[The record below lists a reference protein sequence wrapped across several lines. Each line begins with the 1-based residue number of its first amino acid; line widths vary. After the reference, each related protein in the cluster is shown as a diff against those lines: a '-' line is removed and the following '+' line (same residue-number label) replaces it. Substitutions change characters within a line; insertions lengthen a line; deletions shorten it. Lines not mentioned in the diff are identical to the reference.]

1 MTTNPDPASS
11 PPLALAGRIVTMDA
25 AATVVDPGVVFCR
38 DGNVVAVHPS
48 HAQVPAGFE
57 DVPVTQT
64 RGTLFPGMIELH
76 NHLPYD
82 VLSLWQVPQAYTNRD
97 QWSADSNPA
106 YHELVTGPMRILGA
120 DPTLVPAIVRYVEV
134 RALLGGTTTSQ
145 GITLAKSAII
155 SHFRGLVRNVESTH
169 DAQLKPAATH
179 IADIDSTD
187 ADHFMARISGT
198 QKLIL
203 HLSEGIDTHAH
214 DAFAALHLPD
224 GRWAITD
231 NLIGIH
237 CVALTPTDFATFAQH
252 GGSMVWSPLSNLLL
266 YGHTAN
272 LGAALAAGVRVAL
285 GSDWS
290 PSGSKN
296 LLGELKVAQAVAPTV
311 GATLTPRDLVR
322 MVTTNPATMLGWNQH
337 LGALEPG
344 KRADLI
350 VLDGQTGD
358 PYQQLIDAT
367 EADFHLVM
375 INGTPRV
382 GTPGLI
388 GSLVPALTTPGPD
401 QGEPLR
407 IAGRDRLLNLA
418 QATADPTVAAIS
430 VTESL
435 GRLTHALANLPTAG
449 PPLTAPAALARAHT
463 HNAALLAASGVINNH
478 MSPRPHLPFRG
489 RLTGPNL
496 DDIRAH
502 PLAPARLATSTEK
515 VSAKPLVALEL
526 DPLTAVDNPAYYTTL
541 AGEQNIPQAL
551 RTLVAHP

>member
-1 MTTNPDPASS
+1 MTTNPDPAAS
-11 PPLALAGRIVTMDA
+11 PPLALAGRIITLDA
-25 AATVVDPGVVFCR
+25 AATIVDPGVVYCR
-38 DGNVVAVHPS
+38 DGSIVAVQPTS
-48 HAQVPAGFE
+48 ASAPPGFE
-57 DVPVTQT
+57 NVAVTQT
-64 RGTLFPGMIELH
+64 RGIVLPGMIELH

-82 VLSLWQVPQAYTNRD
+82 VLSLWQVPKAYTNRD
-97 QWSADSNPA
+97 QWSAETNPD
-106 YHELVTGPMRILGA
+106 YHRLVTGPMRILGS
-120 DPTLVPAIVRYVEV
+120 DPNLVPAIVRYVEV

-169 DAQLKPAATH
+169 DTQLKPAATH

-187 ADHFMARISGT
+187 AEHFLARISGS

-203 HLSEGIDTHAH
+203 HLSEGIDAHAH

-237 CVALTPTDFATFAQH
+237 CVALTAQDFTTFGQH

-266 YGHTAN
+266 YGQTAN
-272 LGAALAAGVRVAL
+272 LGAALAAGVPVAL
-285 GSDWS
+285 GSDWA

-311 GATLTPRDLVR
+311 GATLTALDLVR
-322 MVTTNPATMLGWNQH
+322 MVTTAPATMLGWDNH

-344 KRADLI
+344 KRADLV

-358 PYQQLIDAT
+358 PYQQLISAT

-382 GTPGLI
+382 GTPGLMK
-388 GSLVPALTTPGPD
+388 SLVPALNTTGTNAS
-401 QGEPLR
+401 EPLR

-418 QATADPTVAAIS
+418 QVTADPAVAEIS
-430 VTESL
+430 VKESL
-435 GRLTHALANLPTAG
+435 DRLAQALKDLPHA
-449 PPLTAPAALARAHT
+449 APALPPTDLLARAHAEG
-463 HNAALLAASGVINNH
+463 AALLAASGVINNH
-478 MSPRPHLPFRG
+478 MSPRPHLPLRG
-489 RLTGPNL
+489 RLTGPNV
-496 DDIRAH
+496 DDIRTA
-502 PLAPARLATSTEK
+502 LMSSSSRAAAAR
-515 VSAKPLVALEL
+515 VSATPLDSLGL
-526 DPLTAVDNPAYYTTL
+526 DPLAAVDNPAYYAEL
-541 AGEQNIPQAL
+541 GQEQNIPQSL
-551 RTLVAHP
+551 RKLLASR

>member
-1 MTTNPDPASS
+1 MTTNPDPAAS
-11 PPLALAGRIVTMDA
+11 PPLALAGRIITLDA
-25 AATVVDPGVVFCR
+25 AATIVDPGVVYCR
-38 DGNVVAVHPS
+38 DGSIVAVQPTS
-48 HAQVPAGFE
+48 ASAPPGFE
-57 DVPVTQT
+57 NVAVTQT
-64 RGTLFPGMIELH
+64 RGIVLPGMIELH

-82 VLSLWQVPQAYTNRD
+82 VLSLWQVPKAYTNRD
-97 QWSADSNPA
+97 QWSAETNPD
-106 YHELVTGPMRILGA
+106 YHRLVTGPMRILGS
-120 DPTLVPAIVRYVEV
+120 DPNLVPAIVRYVEV

-145 GITLAKSAII
+145 GITLAKSAIV

-169 DAQLKPAATH
+169 DTQLKPAATH

-187 ADHFMARISGT
+187 AEHFLARISGS

-203 HLSEGIDTHAH
+203 HLSEGIDAHAH

-237 CVALTPTDFATFAQH
+237 CVALTAQDFTTFGQH

-266 YGHTAN
+266 YGQTAD
-272 LGAALAAGVRVAL
+272 LGAALAAGVPVAL
-285 GSDWS
+285 GSDWA

-311 GATLTPRDLVR
+311 GATLTALDLVR
-322 MVTTNPATMLGWNQH
+322 MVTTAPATMLGWDNH

-344 KRADLI
+344 KRADLV

-382 GTPGLI
+382 GTPGLMK
-388 GSLVPALTTPGPD
+388 SLVPALNTTGTNAS
-401 QGEPLR
+401 EPLR

-418 QATADPTVAAIS
+418 QVTADPTVAEIS
-430 VTESL
+430 VKESL
-435 GRLTHALANLPTAG
+435 DRLAQALKDLPHA
-449 PPLTAPAALARAHT
+449 APALPPTDLLARAHAEG
-463 HNAALLAASGVINNH
+463 AALLAASGVIDDH
-478 MSPRPHLPFRG
+478 MSPRPHLPLRG
-489 RLTGPNL
+489 RLTGPNV
-496 DDIRAH
+496 DDIRTA
-502 PLAPARLATSTEK
+502 LMSSSSRAAAAR
-515 VSAKPLVALEL
+515 VSATPLDSLGSTPSL
-526 DPLTAVDNPAYYTTL
+526 PVDNPAYYAEL
-541 AGEQNIPQAL
+541 GQEQNIPQSL
-551 RTLVAHP
+551 RKLLADR

>member
-1 MTTNPDPASS
+1 MTTNPDPAAS
-11 PPLALAGRIVTMDA
+11 PPLALAGRIITLDA
-25 AATVVDPGVVFCR
+25 AATIVDPGVVYCR
-38 DGNVVAVHPS
+38 DGSIVAVQPTS
-48 HAQVPAGFE
+48 ASAPPGFE
-57 DVPVTQT
+57 NVAVTQT
-64 RGTLFPGMIELH
+64 RGIVLPGMIELH

-82 VLSLWQVPQAYTNRD
+82 VLSLWQVPKAYTNRD
-97 QWSADSNPA
+97 QWSAETNPD
-106 YHELVTGPMRILGA
+106 YHRLVTGPMRILGS
-120 DPTLVPAIVRYVEV
+120 DPNLVPAIVRYVEV

-169 DAQLKPAATH
+169 DTQLKPAATH

-187 ADHFMARISGT
+187 AEHFLARISGS

-203 HLSEGIDTHAH
+203 HLSEGIDAHAH

-237 CVALTPTDFATFAQH
+237 CVALTAQDFTTFGQH

-266 YGHTAN
+266 YGQTAN
-272 LGAALAAGVRVAL
+272 LGAALAAGVPVAL
-285 GSDWS
+285 GSDWA

-311 GATLTPRDLVR
+311 GATLTALDLVR
-322 MVTTNPATMLGWNQH
+322 MVTTAPATMLGWDNH

-344 KRADLI
+344 KRADLV

-358 PYQQLIDAT
+358 PYQQLISAT

-382 GTPGLI
+382 GTPGLMK
-388 GSLVPALTTPGPD
+388 SLVPALNTTGTNAS
-401 QGEPLR
+401 EPLR

-418 QATADPTVAAIS
+418 QVTADPAVAEIS
-430 VTESL
+430 VKESL
-435 GRLTHALANLPTAG
+435 DRLAQALKDLPHA
-449 PPLTAPAALARAHT
+449 APALPPTDLLARAHAEG
-463 HNAALLAASGVINNH
+463 AALLAASGVINNH
-478 MSPRPHLPFRG
+478 MSPRPHLPLRG
-489 RLTGPNL
+489 RLTGPNV
-496 DDIRAH
+496 DDIRTA
-502 PLAPARLATSTEK
+502 LMSSSSRAAAAR
-515 VSAKPLVALEL
+515 VSAAPLDSLAL
-526 DPLTAVDNPAYYTTL
+526 DPLAAVDNPAYYAEL
-541 AGEQNIPQAL
+541 GQEQNIPQSL
-551 RTLVAHP
+551 RKLLASR

>member
-1 MTTNPDPASS
+1 MTTNPDPAAS
-11 PPLALAGRIVTMDA
+11 PPLALAGRIITLDT
-25 AATVVDPGVVFCR
+25 AATIVDPGIVYCR
-38 DGNVVAVHPS
+38 DGSIVAV
-48 HAQVPAGFE
+48 QPANASAPPGFE
-57 DVPVTQT
+57 NVAVTQT
-64 RGTLFPGMIELH
+64 RGTVLPGMIELH

-82 VLSLWQVPQAYTNRD
+82 VLSLWQVPKAYTNRD
-97 QWSADSNPA
+97 QWSAESNPD
-106 YHELVTGPMRILGA
+106 YHRLVTGPMRILGA
-120 DPTLVPAIVRYVEV
+120 DPNLVPAIVRYVEV

-187 ADHFMARISGT
+187 AEHFLARISGS

-214 DAFAALHLPD
+214 DAFAALHLSD

-237 CVALTPTDFATFAQH
+237 CVALTAPDFTTFGQH
-252 GGSMVWSPLSNLLL
+252 GGAMVWSPLSNLLL
-266 YGHTAN
+266 YGQTAN
-272 LGAALAAGVRVAL
+272 LGAALAAHVPVAL
-285 GSDWS
+285 GSDWA

-296 LLGELKVAQAVAPTV
+296 LLGELKVAQAVAPTL
-311 GATLTPRDLVR
+311 GATLTALDLVR
-322 MVTTNPATMLGWNQH
+322 MVTTTPATMLGWDNH

-344 KRADLI
+344 KRADLV

-382 GTPGLI
+382 GTPGLMKT
-388 GSLVPALTTPGPD
+388 LVPALNPTGTD
-401 QGEPLR
+401 ASEPLR

-418 QATADPTVAAIS
+418 QATADPAVAQIS
-430 VTESL
+430 VKESL
-435 GRLTHALANLPTAG
+435 DQLTQALKDLPNA
-449 PPLTAPAALARAHT
+449 APAVTATALLARAHSQG
-463 HNAALLAASGVINNH
+463 AALLAASGVINNH
-478 MSPRPHLPFRG
+478 MSPRPHLPLRG

-496 DDIRAH
+496 DDIRTTPMSSSSRA
-502 PLAPARLATSTEK
+502 AVAR
-515 VSAKPLVALEL
+515 VSATPLDSLRL
-526 DPLTAVDNPAYYTTL
+526 DPLAAVDNPTYYTEI
-541 AGEQNIPQAL
+541 GQEQNIPQAL
-551 RTLVAHP
+551 RQLLTAR